1 MTLGAS
7 VHYRVM
13 LDGTPVPVRSLRT
26 MVDSFLA
33 DRGVSEEARRA
44 VVLAFSEALDN
55 AWEHGS
61 LEHGAV
67 EVRLRYSPRFVFVS
81 VRDMGGNRS
90 PLGTAVLPK
99 DDSERGR
106 GVLLMRKL
114 MDDVRIRNMAS
125 GGTCVSMMRKFERA

>member
-1 MTLGAS
+1 MTRGAS
-7 VHYRVM
+7 VHYRVK

-26 MVDSFLA
+26 TVDSFLA
-33 DRGVSEEARRA
+33 DRGVSEETRRA

-61 LEHGAV
+61 MGVGAID
-67 EVRLRYSPRFVFVS
+67 VRLRYTPRFIFVS

-90 PLGTAVLPK
+90 PLGHAILPE

-106 GVLLMRKL
+106 GMLLMNKL
-114 MDDVRIRNMAS
+114 MDDVRIRAMAT
-125 GGTCVSMMRKFERA
+125 GGTCVSMLRKFDAT